1 MWHYVDWIRWAEGR
15 NHSEII
21 GNTRGWEINPTII
34 QGPSTSVQILGVGI
48 QNIPSKVKNL
58 IALVPPTTKK
68 EAHHLMGLFGF
79 WRQHTYL
86 GVLLCPIYKV
96 TLRERSEILEEE
108 HSYLYTLG
116 PRLVLPYSGKVISL
130 TEHAALGGMQ
140 WSREEEEIH
149 LTSQVNGINPG
160 NQQSDRCYNHIVLK
174 SQSDFESCWLCVG
187 PGTKGFNRSRLLCKL
202 FHHLD
207 HMIQW
212 TQWFLRCSWQIGMLL
227 GAMVSPL

>member
-15 NHSEII
+15 NHSELI

-48 QNIPSKVKNL
+48 QNIPSKVKDLCTCHSHHQERSTPFNGPFWIL
-58 IALVPPTTKK
+58 KA
-68 EAHHLMGLFGF
+68 AHLLGF
-79 WRQHTYL
+79 
-86 GVLLCPIYKV
+86 V
-96 TLRERSEILEEE
+96 TLPHIQSDLERTFGGSRKGAQLLVYPWPKTGPTLFREL
-108 HSYLYTLG
+108 
-116 PRLVLPYSGKVISL
+116 ISL

-149 LTSQVNGINPG
+149 LTSQVSGINPG

-202 FHHLD
+202 LHHLD